1 MELSEG
7 LEDNIRLTV
16 RVHLEH
22 LEQRLTG
29 KLTEKLKER
38 KLTYF

>member
-7 LEDNIRLTV
+7 PEDDIRQTV
-16 RVHLEH
+16 REH
-22 LEQRLTG
+22 LEDLEHRLTG

-38 KLTYF
+38 KLAYL